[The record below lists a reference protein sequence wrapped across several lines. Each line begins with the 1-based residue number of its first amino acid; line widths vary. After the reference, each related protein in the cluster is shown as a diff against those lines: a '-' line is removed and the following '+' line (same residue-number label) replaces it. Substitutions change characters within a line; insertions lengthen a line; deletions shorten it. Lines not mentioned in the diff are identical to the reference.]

1 MLGAKQLLGMSASLV
16 MILGLGCNSDP
27 ASLDDDWPEAEMR
40 VLFVGNSLTYTN
52 NLPAMV
58 QTIAEA
64 AGHTLAQGS
73 VVAANASLEDH
84 WRSGLESTILASEAD
99 VVVMQQGP
107 SSLPAN
113 QEYLRVW
120 TETLA
125 PVIREAG
132 GQPALYMVWP
142 EVTRVDAFDAVYQ
155 SYRAAAASVNG
166 LFIPAGQAW
175 REAWKED
182 PGLRFYGSD
191 GFHPTQLGSAVAAL
205 TIFRIVFNEDV
216 TDLPSRLEPT
226 TPGLPA
232 LDLGT
237 NAEIIY
243 QAVELAVAEAAPETG
258 ALATQDA
265 RALARR

>member
-1 MLGAKQLLGMSASLV
+1 MRRSSMPLMALFLTLC
-16 MILGLGCNSDP
+16 LGCNADP
-27 ASLDDDWPEAEMR
+27 VDIGDEWPEAEMR
-40 VLFVGNSLTYTN
+40 VLFIGNSLTYTN
-52 NLPAMV
+52 DLPAMV

-73 VVAANASLEDH
+73 VVAPNVSLEDH
-84 WRSGLESTILASEAD
+84 WRSGVENTIRVVEAD

-132 GQPALYMVWP
+132 GQPAMYMVWP
-142 EVTRVDAFDAVYQ
+142 EVTRGAAFDAVYP
-155 SYRAAAASVNG
+155 SYRSAAAAVGG

-175 REAWKED
+175 RHAWAED

-191 GFHPTQLGSAVAAL
+191 GFHPTQLGSVVAAL
-205 TIFRIVFNEDV
+205 TIFRVVFKEDV
-216 TDLPSRLEPT
+216 SDLPRRLVPT
-226 TPGLPA
+226 TIGLPT
-232 LDLGT
+232 LDLGD
-237 NAEIIY
+237 NADLIY
-243 QAVELAVAEAAPETG
+243 RAVEEAVAEAG
-258 ALATQDA
+258 
-265 RALARR
+265 

>member
-1 MLGAKQLLGMSASLV
+1 MRTRTALGLAMTIL
-16 MILGLGCNSDP
+16 LGLGCNSDP
-27 ASLDDDWPEAEMR
+27 VDLGEEWPEAEKR
-40 VLFVGNSLTYTN
+40 VLFIGNSLTYTN
-52 NLPAMV
+52 NLPAIV

-64 AGHTLAQGS
+64 AGHSLSQGA
-73 VVAANASLEDH
+73 VVAPNVSLEDH
-84 WRSGLESTILASEAD
+84 WRSGVENTILAVEAD

-107 SSLPAN
+107 SSLPEN

-120 TETLA
+120 TEMLA

-142 EVTRVDAFDAVYQ
+142 EVTRVAAFDAVYQ
-155 SYRAAAASVNG
+155 SYQAAATAVNG

-175 REAWKED
+175 RHAWNQD

-216 TDLPSRLEPT
+216 SDLPSRLVPT
-226 TPGLPA
+226 TPGLPT
-232 LDLGT
+232 LDLGE
-237 NAEIIY
+237 NAETIY
-243 QAVELAVAEAAPETG
+243 QAVEMAVANAAQDG
-258 ALATQDA
+258 LVLAED
-265 RALARR
+265 RRGQMRE